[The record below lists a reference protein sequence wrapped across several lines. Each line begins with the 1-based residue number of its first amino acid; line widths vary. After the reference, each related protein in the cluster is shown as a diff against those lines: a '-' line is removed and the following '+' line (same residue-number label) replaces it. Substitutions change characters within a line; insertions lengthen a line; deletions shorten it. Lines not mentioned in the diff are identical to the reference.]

1 MSSINKIFYDTLI
14 KKMQIYAGDAVYLA
28 SDLIRIIIYLKT
40 KKKAFV
46 PNDLV
51 NSILKVI
58 GKDGTLIIPSFN
70 WDFCKGKP
78 YDIINS
84 RAQTGALANYILKNR
99 ADFSRTTHP
108 IYSFLVYGRYKELLL
123 SYNNT
128 CGFDI
133 DSPFNF
139 FFEKKYKINIAWHT
153 S

>member
-1 MSSINKIFYDTLI
+1 MSSINKIFYDTLV

-108 IYSFLVYGRYKELLL
+108 IYSFLITGKYKEKLIN
-123 SYNNT
+123 YNNI
-128 CGFDI
+128 CGFSS
-133 DSPFNF
+133 DSPFDF
-139 FFEKKYKINIAWHT
+139 FF
-153 S
+153 